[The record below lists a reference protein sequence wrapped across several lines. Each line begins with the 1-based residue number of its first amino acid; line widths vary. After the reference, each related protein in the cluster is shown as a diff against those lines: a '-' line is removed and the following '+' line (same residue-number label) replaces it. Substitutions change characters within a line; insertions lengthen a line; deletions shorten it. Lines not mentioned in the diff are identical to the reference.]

1 MAAGL
6 SSGHSTISCSDHLA
20 PVLQIQQVCRPFH
33 HQLLLLL
40 PPPPPSRPI
49 LPSKQASHRSIP
61 PGPNTDR
68 HLTLAKCHAWTTLTL
83 PIIHTHIH
91 RQLLHLM
98 KCLLPLALHV
108 CHSGSLPA
116 TFFPTLLNGARITSY
131 VCLRAHVLVS
141 VTLFVNRKS
150 YFRNRCRMWGSICTH
165 VQGNATA
172 EPDGRTHTHTH
183 TRFFTVS
190 PCILIH

>member
-20 PVLQIQQVCRPFH
+20 PVLQIQQVCGPFH
-33 HQLLLLL
+33 RQLLLLL
-40 PPPPPSRPI
+40 PPPPSRTI

-68 HLTLAKCHAWTTLTL
+68 HLTLAKCHAWTTHTL
-83 PIIHTHIH
+83 PITLSHTH

-98 KCLLPLALHV
+98 KCLLPLALHI

-116 TFFPTLLNGARITSY
+116 TFFPALLNDVRITSY
-131 VCLRAHVLVS
+131 VCLPPCACAHFCDSIRQPQVVFQEQ
-141 VTLFVNRKS
+141 VQNVR
-150 YFRNRCRMWGSICTH
+150 SICTH
-165 VQGNATA
+165 VRGNATA
-172 EPDGRTHTHTH
+172 EPAG
-183 TRFFTVS
+183 
-190 PCILIH
+190 

>member
-33 HQLLLLL
+33 RRLLLLL
-40 PPPPPSRPI
+40 PPTPTPHPSRPI

-68 HLTLAKCHAWTTLTL
+68 HLTHAKCHTWTTLTL
-83 PIIHTHIH
+83 PITLSHTH

-98 KCLLPLALHV
+98 KCLLPLELHI

-116 TFFPTLLNGARITSY
+116 TFFPSLLNDVRITSY
-131 VCLRAHVLVS
+131 VSLRAHVLVS
-141 VTLFVNRKS
+141 VTVFVNRKS
-150 YFRNRCRMWGSICTH
+150 YFRNRCRMCDPYARTYKVMLLQNPMDEH
-165 VQGNATA
+165 
-172 EPDGRTHTHTH
+172 THTHTH
-183 TRFFTVS
+183 THTFVAPER
-190 PCILIH
+190 